1 MVSHR
6 VKRAIPCEVGAPQQA
21 IRRFDVPLHKR
32 QVGVQHLSIS
42 GGTCSSRWL
51 LDLYV
56 ITHVQRVAIL
66 DLPRGDVSCTMTRA
80 TTAGEGSIT
89 CAQAREQLDGTVCV
103 PRKYST
109 STSLKYAG
117 DMPSLWRTSDKL
129 ASAPLVPA
137 RSRLAQS
144 TPTLVAI

>member
-6 VKRAIPCEVGAPQQA
+6 VKRAIPCAVGAPQQA

-89 CAQAREQLDGTVCV
+89 CLHKQVSNWMAQCAYAESIAR
-103 PRKYST
+103 PRH
-109 STSLKYAG
+109 
-117 DMPSLWRTSDKL
+117 
-129 ASAPLVPA
+129 
-137 RSRLAQS
+137 
-144 TPTLVAI
+144 